1 MWAPGH
7 RMEGA
12 LEDLR
17 ALRMVDRASET
28 TLFPPPSA
36 LAGMGF
42 CVRFDAS
49 TLASLGSFCGIEGDG
64 GSGALVPARRQYT
77 VG

>member
-1 MWAPGH
+1 MWALGH

-12 LEDLR
+12 LEDLPS
-17 ALRMVDRASET
+17 LRMVDRASET

-49 TLASLGSFCGIEGDG
+49 TRTSLGPVCGREGDG
-64 GSGALVPARRQYT
+64 GSGALVPAVRQRSI
-77 VG
+77 G